1 MGAGGGGRPGN
12 CFNSTTILNENE
24 TKQIFK
30 KLLLFTWM
38 GTKTKQ
44 NQILWRYTQ
53 NSSFQKKTKMMH
65 VSKMHKS
72 FFKNISKVSRQ
83 VWRVKSCD
91 SSPAPFVW
99 SPFEMNVTRRQY
111 TKTLQKICRSFQ
123 MSKVDL
129 TRGALQALSQKKP
142 TRYVHCVIFQNISP
156 SFPFLTQLLKI
167 FRIPRWTKTN
177 VCVHWAAVSLAAI

>member
-1 MGAGGGGRPGN
+1 MGAGGGGSPGN

-65 VSKMHKS
+65 VSKMHNSFLKKS
-72 FFKNISKVSRQ
+72 AG
-83 VWRVKSCD
+83 KSD
-91 SSPAPFVW
+91 ESSH
-99 SPFEMNVTRRQY
+99 VTRVLR
-111 TKTLQKICRSFQ
+111 
-123 MSKVDL
+123 
-129 TRGALQALSQKKP
+129 LS
-142 TRYVHCVIFQNISP
+142 YEVH
-156 SFPFLTQLLKI
+156 LK
-167 FRIPRWTKTN
+167 WT
-177 VCVHWAAVSLAAI
+177 